1 MVTTLPLMH
10 SKIKPRDVEDTNL
23 CCRVSNFSSRPICSH
38 SLSNFTAVTN
48 SSSSELKGRSGVKSL
63 GKPATVFGSSSRSS
77 RRDECAVGHG
87 CCSFSRDGVSLTWN
101 GRGHSR
107 LRLRLSSHRWRRTGF
122 SLLLSPPRRG
132 RTPMLLC
139 PRRLIHEEFIFRLLK
154 DFSAFNC

>member
-10 SKIKPRDVEDTNL
+10 SKIKPRDVEEINL

-87 CCSFSRDGVSLTWN
+87 CCSFSRDGVSLT
-101 GRGHSR
+101 GTAEATPGSACGF
-107 LRLRLSSHRWRRTGF
+107 LLTGGGEPDSVCCF
-122 SLLLSPPRRG
+122 LLQGGGAPQCCCVRVG
-132 RTPMLLC
+132 
-139 PRRLIHEEFIFRLLK
+139 
-154 DFSAFNC
+154 